1 MSQKRMTQRE
11 KEEARYQRI
20 KNSGNRSLDVFSDVF
35 FVPNKSKKLKPI
47 KKLSS
52 KNKIKKITDDLDEKG
67 IKWAFDHKLSSVF
80 GSPPKN

>member
-1 MSQKRMTQRE
+1 MSQKRMTPSE
-11 KEEARYQRI
+11 Y
-20 KNSGNRSLDVFSDVF
+20 
-35 FVPNKSKKLKPI
+35 

-80 GSPPKN
+80 GSPSHTSSKN

>member
-1 MSQKRMTQRE
+1 MTPSE
-11 KEEARYQRI
+11 Y
-20 KNSGNRSLDVFSDVF
+20 
-35 FVPNKSKKLKPI
+35 

-52 KNKIKKITDDLDEKG
+52 KNKIKKITDDLDAKG

>member
-1 MSQKRMTQRE
+1 MTPSE
-11 KEEARYQRI
+11 Y
-20 KNSGNRSLDVFSDVF
+20 
-35 FVPNKSKKLKPI
+35 

-80 GSPPKN
+80 GSPSHTSSKN